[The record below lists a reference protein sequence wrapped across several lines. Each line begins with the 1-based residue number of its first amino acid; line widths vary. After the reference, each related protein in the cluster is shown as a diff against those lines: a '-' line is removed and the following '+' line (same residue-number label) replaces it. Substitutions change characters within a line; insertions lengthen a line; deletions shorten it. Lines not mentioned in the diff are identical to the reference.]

1 MPKYLQLTRPAQN
14 VWQIA
19 LDSPPDNRIVPG
31 LLEELHEALN
41 RVEAEW
47 RKAGGAVLDP
57 RKRAEY
63 AGKGAGA
70 LVFTSALQKF
80 FSNGLDY
87 EGSLKI
93 DNFFEKMYDPV
104 MWRLLTFPL
113 LTVAAINGHVF
124 AGGMILALCCDY
136 RIMTSGIGFM
146 CMSELTFG
154 APLPN
159 SFSSMLVSRIPH
171 PQHLRDTLLARRWT
185 QKELINIGLIDEVVE
200 QQQVISRAV
209 EYGAKEGIKV
219 ASGSWGLIK
228 EGVFRPILE
237 SSQSYKPVVQPKE
250 AEKRFW
256 DRIERDSVKAKL

>member
-70 LVFTSALQKF
+70 LVFT
-80 FSNGLDY
+80 
-87 EGSLKI
+87 
-93 DNFFEKMYDPV
+93 KMYDPV

-228 EGVFRPILE
+228 VGTVMTVI
-237 SSQSYKPVVQPKE
+237 
-250 AEKRFW
+250 
-256 DRIERDSVKAKL
+256 

>member
-1 MPKYLQLTRPAQN
+1 MPKYLQLTRPAQS

-19 LDSPPDNRIVPG
+19 LDSPPDNRIVPA
-31 LLEELHEALN
+31 LLEELHEALD

-70 LVFTSALQKF
+70 LVFTR
-80 FSNGLDY
+80 
-87 EGSLKI
+87 
-93 DNFFEKMYDPV
+93 MYDPV

-154 APLPN
+154 APLPH

-228 EGVFRPILE
+228 VGTVMTVI
-237 SSQSYKPVVQPKE
+237 
-250 AEKRFW
+250 
-256 DRIERDSVKAKL
+256 